1 MTRLTVGEPLGYLL
15 LASQES
21 EHFRAT
27 LDTLFTDYLGE
38 IVGRL
43 LVRLDAAHAH
53 RG

>member
-43 LVRLDAAHAH
+43 LVRLDAAHAR